1 MRRVL
6 LMLATITLMLPP
18 TVLLAQSPSP
28 EAKTPRRLTRR
39 PSASSD
45 GSVMKD
51 SWITTKTKLA
61 LTTDGRTKARHIA
74 VETQAATVMLRGKVS
89 STEERAAAEDI
100 ARNISGVA
108 YVSNAL
114 QIVPD
119 DQRQAIDAK
128 DDGIATA
135 IRERLV
141 KDSQLKD
148 YDIKVRSDNSV
159 VTLRGKVSDPKVKSH
174 ASDVVRGV
182 PGVRRSETSSASR
195 ASSALTE
202 PCWLRRTS
210 RELWH
215 SRSENSRKR
224 GRSSASAPRWIASM
238 RATGARSPQSFQVTL
253 RHRVTGHLK
262 VLGRRVTYEPGASV
276 HPAVALSLIGAYRH
290 GNAGADPPLLRG
302 DRRRG
307 GDRGRHDTLLQPSC
321 SRPVLAR
328 VGR

>member
-6 LMLATITLMLPP
+6 LILATIGLMLPP
-18 TVLLAQSPSP
+18 TVLLAQSPAP
-28 EAKTPRRLTRR
+28 DVKKTAKADETAK
-39 PSASSD
+39 PSGD
-45 GSVMKD
+45 GSIMKD

-128 DDGIATA
+128 DDGIETA

-148 YDIKVRSDNSV
+148 LGITVRSDNSV
-159 VTLRGKVSDPKVKSH
+159 VTLRGKVSDPKAKSH

-182 PGVRRSETSSASR
+182 PGVRAVR
-195 ASSALTE
+195 TE
-202 PCWLRRTS
+202 L
-210 RELWH
+210 
-215 SRSENSRKR
+215 
-224 GRSSASAPRWIASM
+224 G
-238 RATGARSPQSFQVTL
+238 
-253 RHRVTGHLK
+253 LK
-262 VLGRRVTYEPGASV
+262 G
-276 HPAVALSLIGAYRH
+276 
-290 GNAGADPPLLRG
+290 
-302 DRRRG
+302 
-307 GDRGRHDTLLQPSC
+307 
-321 SRPVLAR
+321 
-328 VGR
+328 